1 MELLLLNIS
10 ALVAL
15 VPASINALRRAP
27 ERDGVYWALL
37 AVAVFGPLV
46 WVFFRQ
52 IDVWHTGLSMALWLT
67 ITGSLVI
74 FLGVAIVSRVGWRLT
89 PALLPYLLALA
100 VLATIW
106 SQAPERPFTGDVPLA
121 WLGTHIVVSILTY
134 SLITL
139 AAVSAFAATVQE
151 RALKAKRRTAFSG
164 LLPSVADSET
174 MLVRFLIASEIVLL
188 LGFLTGI
195 ASSYLATG
203 VFVVFDHKTIF
214 SLAVFLVVG
223 GLLIAHFMTGIR
235 GKIVVRL
242 VMLAYLLLTLGYP
255 GVKFVTDVLAS

>member
-1 MELLLLNIS
+1 M
-10 ALVAL
+10 
-15 VPASINALRRAP
+15 
-27 ERDGVYWALL
+27 
-37 AVAVFGPLV
+37 
-46 WVFFRQ
+46 
-52 IDVWHTGLSMALWLT
+52 
-67 ITGSLVI
+67 
-74 FLGVAIVSRVGWRLT
+74 
-89 PALLPYLLALA
+89 
-100 VLATIW
+100 LATIW
-106 SQAPERPFTGDVPLA
+106 SQAPERPFIGSVPLA

-164 LLPSVADSET
+164 ILPSVADSES
-174 MLVRFLIASEIVLL
+174 MLVRFLMAGEIVLL

-195 ASSYLATG
+195 ASSYFATG
-203 VFVVFDHKTIF
+203 NFVVLDHKTIF
-214 SLAVFLVVG
+214 SIAVFLVVG
-223 GLLIAHFMTGIR
+223 GLLFAHFMTGMR